1 MLHKWFGDMMK
12 QDLRGDEAKLG
23 ERLRI
28 QLHDRAKEGQE
39 QLDILRERYRT
50 LREAVG
56 EPKQRSKRGLMDVG
70 GSTLQWLFGV
80 ATDRDLETLSKQ
92 LQTLGRETTGIVHAM
107 GQQATLVNETWRELG
122 EHAIIM
128 RQLEKNHGALEKEV
142 NRWKLNILEKVEVLE
157 RQSTVALRIED
168 AFRSAHQTMDW
179 VASKLEDLSVGLALL
194 MVGNLPPE
202 LFPPTQL
209 RAVLKE
215 IRMSLQAGWDLTPS
229 LQKGDLWR
237 IYQEARVVS
246 AATQSGVRLF
256 IHLPIIEVT
265 KSFELFKIFVLP
277 VYSAAGN
284 FGLHYAPLPEFLA
297 VGEDRQIFMELTEA
311 EVRSCQGRAH
321 LLCLALIRQAHVS
334 CRRRS
339 FQRSV
344 LWKSQ
349 QDVQFKPMSGF
360 FKQVVESLLSLRE
373 MTAL

>member
-1 MLHKWFGDMMK
+1 M
-12 QDLRGDEAKLG
+12 
-23 ERLRI
+23 
-28 QLHDRAKEGQE
+28 
-39 QLDILRERYRT
+39 
-50 LREAVG
+50 
-56 EPKQRSKRGLMDVG
+56 
-70 GSTLQWLFGV
+70 
-80 ATDRDLETLSKQ
+80 
-92 LQTLGRETTGIVHAM
+92 
-107 GQQATLVNETWRELG
+107 
-122 EHAIIM
+122 
-128 RQLEKNHGALEKEV
+128 
-142 NRWKLNILEKVEVLE
+142 
-157 RQSTVALRIED
+157 
-168 AFRSAHQTMDW
+168 
-179 VASKLEDLSVGLALL
+179 GLALL